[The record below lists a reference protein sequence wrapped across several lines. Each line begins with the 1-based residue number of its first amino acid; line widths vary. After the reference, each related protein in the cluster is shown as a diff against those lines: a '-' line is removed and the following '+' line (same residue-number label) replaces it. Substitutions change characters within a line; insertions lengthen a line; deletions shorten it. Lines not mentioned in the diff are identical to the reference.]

1 LNTFNVT
8 FLNIKLMP
16 IPMINDIQKEYN
28 NEELFKTLCN
38 PVKKWFKGKYKSF
51 CKTQRMGLMN
61 IQSRRNTLISAP
73 TGSGKTMTAFL
84 SILNE
89 LIDSAMKG
97 NLKNKIYCV
106 YCSPLKALNRD
117 IHFNLSEPLREIEEI
132 VKNDY
137 GIDFLNIRVL
147 VRSGD
152 TTAREK
158 AKMLKEPPHILITTP
173 ESLAIVL
180 SSIKFKEHLTDV
192 DWLIIDEIHSLAE
205 NKRGVHMS
213 LSVERLERLCGHMT
227 RIGLSATI
235 SPLEDIGR
243 FLVGYEYVST
253 DKGDNHKM
261 IERSCDIVDVKFI
274 KEMDLKVVSPV
285 DNIIDIGF
293 QEMQSRTYRLLHKYI
308 QEHRTTII
316 FTNTRSGT
324 ERVVDTLKDLYPKH
338 YSEDNMGA
346 HHGSLSKEYRESLE
360 GRLRE
365 GKMKCVVSS
374 TSLELGIDIGFVDLV
389 ILLGSPKS
397 VARALQRT
405 GRAGHQIKSVSKGR
419 IIVTDR
425 DDMVECSVLLKC
437 ALEHKIDRIHIPQN
451 CLDVLS
457 QHIVGI
463 AVDQKISIDDL
474 YGLVRSSYSFRN
486 LDYNDFME
494 VLKFLAGEYVSL
506 QDRHV
511 YAKIWLNEKERMIG
525 RRGRMSRVIY
535 MTNIGT
541 IPEQTG
547 IIVKIA
553 HQPIGTIE
561 EDFLEKLKPGDIFVL
576 GGSTYE
582 FRYAKGQVAYVNVTV
597 GRPPTVP
604 SWYSE
609 MLPLSYDLACEIGK
623 FRRLMSGRFCEA
635 QSQAEIKEFINEY
648 LYVDERAVNAI
659 FKYFKEQ
666 FDYRTIPSDKR
677 IIIEHYSD
685 EKGRYVVFH
694 SMFGRRVNDVL
705 ARAVAFAVSR
715 RFHRDVDMG
724 INDNGFYIRADTK
737 IDIMAA
743 FRMLDSKELRV
754 VVENAVD
761 KTETLK
767 RRFRHCASRALMILR
782 SYKGHTKW
790 VGRRQVDSMILL
802 SAVRRISNNFVILK
816 EARREVLEDLMDIKN
831 AATVIKGI
839 EDGVIKIE
847 DIFTNVPSPFAFN
860 LLIQGYT
867 DILKMEDRHDF
878 LKRMHRMVLAKIFLE
893 KSKSSKE
900 QPEFDYETYFEEN
913 ENEDGTEY
921 LIEKFNKTARKVGLD
936 AMNVHE
942 GRRFLSGERQGFK
955 EEFIIWLKGL
965 IDGNV
970 PEIWDEEVI
979 HYFRKHAGE
988 L

>member
-1 LNTFNVT
+1 MITYIDKEWTDKELNK
-8 FLNIKLMP
+8 I
-16 IPMINDIQKEYN
+16 
-28 NEELFKTLCN
+28 LCD
-38 PVKKWFKGKYKSF
+38 PVEKWFKNKYGKF
-51 CKTQRMGLMN
+51 CKTQRRGLMN
-61 IQSRRNTLISAP
+61 IQSRKNTLISAP

-89 LIDSAMKG
+89 LTDNAMKG
-97 NLKNKIYCV
+97 NLKDKIYCV
-106 YCSPLKALNRD
+106 YSSPLKALNRD
-117 IHFNLSEPLREIEEI
+117 IQFNLTEPLKEIEEI
-132 VKNDY
+132 VREDY
-137 GIDFLNIRVL
+137 GIDKLGIRVL

-152 TTAREK
+152 TTAKEK
-158 AKMLKEPPHILITTP
+158 AQMLKEPPHILITTP

-235 SPLEDIGR
+235 SPLMEIGR
-243 FLVGYEYVST
+243 YLAGYKSVDNGRASGNIST
-253 DKGDNHKM
+253 SM
-261 IERSCDIVDVKFI
+261 EERDCDIVDVKFI

-285 DNIIDIGF
+285 DNIINVKFNVI
-293 QEMQSRTYRLLHKYI
+293 QSKTFELLHKYI
-308 QEHRTTII
+308 QDHRTTII

-324 ERVVDTLKDLYPKH
+324 ERVVDSLKDLYPKD
-338 YSEDNMGA
+338 YSEENIGA
-346 HHGSLSKEYRESLE
+346 HHGSLSKEYRETLE

-405 GRAGHQIKSVSKGR
+405 GRSGHQIKSVSKGR

-425 DDMVECSVLLKC
+425 DDLVECSVLLKC
-437 ALEHKIDRIHIPQN
+437 AMEHKIDRIHIPRN
-451 CLDVLS
+451 CLDVLT

-474 YGLVRSSYSFRN
+474 YGLIRSSYCFRN
-486 LDYNDFME
+486 LEYNDFME
-494 VLKFLAGEYVSL
+494 VLRFLAGEYVSL
-506 QDRHV
+506 EERHI
-511 YAKIWLNEKERMIG
+511 YAKIWLDEEERMIG

-553 HQPIGTIE
+553 NQPIGTIE

-582 FRYAKGQVAYVNVTV
+582 FRYAKGQVAYVNTTV

-623 FRRLMSGRFCEA
+623 FRRLMSGRFC
-635 QSQAEIKEFINEY
+635 QDHNPSEIKKFINEY

-659 FKYFKEQ
+659 YQYFREQ
-666 FDYRTIPSDKR
+666 FDYRTIPSDRR
-677 IIIEHYSD
+677 IIIEHYTD
-685 EKGRYVVFH
+685 DKGRYVIFH

-705 ARAVAFAVSR
+705 SRAVAFAVSR

-724 INDNGFYIRADTK
+724 INDNGFYIRADSK
-737 IDIMAA
+737 ADILSA
-743 FRMLDSKELRV
+743 FRMLRSDELRK

-802 SAVRRISNNFVILK
+802 SAVRRISQDFVILK
-816 EARREVLEDLMDIKN
+816 EARREVLEDLMDVNN
-831 AATVIKGI
+831 AINVLKGI
-839 EDGVIKIE
+839 EDDVIKVE
-847 DIFTNVPSPFAFN
+847 EIFTNVPSPFAFN
-860 LLIQGYT
+860 LLIQGNT
-867 DILKMEDRHDF
+867 DILKMEDKHDF
-878 LKRMHRMVLAKIFLE
+878 LKRMHRMVLAKIYLE
-893 KSKSSKE
+893 KSKESSHGKIDSNHDT
-900 QPEFDYETYFEEN
+900 FDYDEYFDN
-913 ENEDGTEY
+913 ELDDIGSEY
-921 LIEKFNKTARKVGLD
+921 LIEKFSVTARKVGLD

-942 GRRFLSGERQGFK
+942 GRRFLSGERDGFK
-955 EEFIIWLKGL
+955 DGFINWLKGL
-965 IDGNV
+965 IDGDA
-970 PEIWDEEVI
+970 PEIWDEDVI
-979 HYFRKHAGE
+979 KYFKDHAGE